1 MKNIIRICNL
11 MVRFSK
17 FIFIIKIYEEFVEFL
32 DSLFV
37 SLENYLYR

>member
-32 DSLFV
+32 DSICFAGKL
-37 SLENYLYR
+37 SI

>member
-11 MVRFSK
+11 MGRFSK

-37 SLENYLYR
+37 SLKNYLYR